1 MAEKKIPL
9 KNIKVEVRP
18 APPVLKIVVILLIVF
33 SMAALI
39 ALRWVHNG
47 ILEQTDALKEEAAAI
62 ENVNQELVEKTENLG
77 SVQSIQ
83 DIARDELGLV
93 DPDTILIDPE

>member
-39 ALRWVHNG
+39 ALRWVHAG
-47 ILEQTDALKEEAAAI
+47 IRNQTEEKRQEAAALEQ
-62 ENVNQELVEKTENLG
+62 ENTELNEKISDLG
-77 SVQSIQ
+77 SIQSVK
-83 DIARDELGLV
+83 DIAESELGLV
-93 DPDTILIDPE
+93 SPDTVIFDAE